1 MEDHRDDLVVIVAG
15 YDGLMDD
22 FIHSNPGLESRFN
35 RFLHFDDYTLD
46 EMVQIFDMRCK
57 QGCYELTEEARPLLR
72 EFIQL
77 ANTNS
82 ISFGNGRGV
91 RNLFEQIL
99 VVQAN
104 RLATQENITREDL
117 TRITAADIRV
127 AQGLSPE
134 ENEIEKAAKNNETN

>member
-1 MEDHRDDLVVIVAG
+1 MQGALHTKVKSV
-15 YDGLMDD
+15 
-22 FIHSNPGLESRFN
+22 SRFN

-134 ENEIEKAAKNNETN
+134 ENEIEKAAKSNETN